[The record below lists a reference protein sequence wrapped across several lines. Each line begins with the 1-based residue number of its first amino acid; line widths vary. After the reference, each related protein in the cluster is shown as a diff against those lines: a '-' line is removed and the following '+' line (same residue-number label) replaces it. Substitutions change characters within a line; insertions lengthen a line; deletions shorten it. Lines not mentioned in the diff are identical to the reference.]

1 MIKKKDRLKVS
12 WYICMIY
19 IIYISCIWC
28 IVAFWIKIDS
38 IWRNCFFNF
47 LCRIFYEMKSR
58 RKQQNSIEFYER
70 NIYPL
75 IVSDKEKT
83 LKYFIRSVSACRR
96 RSIAIGNNN
105 KSQFYQITIVLTCFL
120 WFSFVPKSLC
130 VEVNWLNRV
139 LYKI

>member
-1 MIKKKDRLKVS
+1 MMYSCVLDKNRFNLEELFFQFSVSYFLRNEIKKKAAKFNR
-12 WYICMIY
+12 IY
-19 IIYISCIWC
+19 G
-28 IVAFWIKIDS
+28 
-38 IWRNCFFNF
+38 
-47 LCRIFYEMKSR
+47 
-58 RKQQNSIEFYER
+58 R

-83 LKYFIRSVSACRR
+83 LKHFIRSVSACRR